1 MGDILSQDE
10 VDALLR
16 GVSDGDVDL
25 EGGAE
30 RDEAAREYDLT
41 SQERIIRGRMPAM
54 EMANERF
61 ARLFRL
67 SISGMLRRVV
77 DVSGVSVEMTK
88 FVDFVRGIPLPS
100 SINLFSL
107 DPLRGNA
114 LLVFGATF
122 VFTLIEYYFG
132 GNGKGHMKPEGRE
145 FTSVEQHVIQ
155 KVVTMALHDLQEAW
169 TPIMPVRT
177 AFVRSEMNP
186 QFVTIVAPTELVV
199 RVELQ
204 VEVESNID
212 RVFLCIPYSML
223 EPIKDRL
230 HSGYQS
236 DKMEADTRW
245 VSRMRD
251 ALQKSNVDV
260 HVLLGKAHVLLREMK
275 ELRIGDVIVLDTN
288 RDDPLPVTVEGIPKY
303 TAKPGIF
310 KGSQAIQIQSFVS
323 MMEGSD
329 GSRERD

>member
-1 MGDILSQDE
+1 MADILSQDE

-16 GVSDGDVDL
+16 GVSEGDVDV
-25 EGGAE
+25 ESGAE
-30 RDEAAREYDLT
+30 GDEAARAYDLT

-61 ARLFRL
+61 ARLLRL
-67 SISGMLRRVV
+67 SISGMLQRVV

-88 FVDFVRGIPLPS
+88 FVDFIRGIPIPS

-107 DPLRGNA
+107 EPLRGNA

-145 FTSVEQHVIQ
+145 FTSVEQHVIK
-155 KVVTMALHDLQEAW
+155 KVVDMALKDLASAW
-169 TPIMPVRT
+169 SPMIPVKT
-177 AFVRSEMNP
+177 QYVSSEMNP

-204 VEVESNID
+204 VEIESNVD
-212 RVFLCIPYSML
+212 RVYLCIPYSML

-236 DKMEADTRW
+236 DKMEMDTRW
-245 VSRMRD
+245 VAQMTESLKASEAEVRVELGSAKILFRD
-251 ALQKSNVDV
+251 LKD
-260 HVLLGKAHVLLREMK
+260 LKA
-275 ELRIGDVIVLDTN
+275 GDVLILNTDRGADLD
-288 RDDPLPVTVEGIPKY
+288 VKVEGVTKFRGR
-303 TAKPGIF
+303 PGVH
-310 KGSQAIQIQSFVS
+310 KGSQAVQITDFV
-323 MMEGSD
+323 
-329 GSRERD
+329 